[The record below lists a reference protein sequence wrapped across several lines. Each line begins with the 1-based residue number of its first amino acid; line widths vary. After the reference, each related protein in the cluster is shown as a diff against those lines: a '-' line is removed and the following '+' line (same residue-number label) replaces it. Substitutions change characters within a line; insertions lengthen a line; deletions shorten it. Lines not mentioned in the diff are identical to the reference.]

1 MVLHIVEA
9 GQTLYSIAR
18 QYGVSPERLRTN
30 NGIGPEAQL
39 AVGQCVAVL
48 FPQVTHVVRPGETL
62 YSIADAYGTTVL
74 KLLRNNLFLNGRDL
88 LLPGMVLVIRYERD
102 PLGTYRIG
110 GYAYPF
116 ISDDLLTA
124 ALPFMTYLMPFTYGI
139 NPEEGT
145 LVPLDDERLLLYAG
159 NYGTKAYM
167 HLSTLTENGNFS
179 TEAGTALLADPAIW
193 PTLADNILQTMYDKN
208 YAGLDIDFE
217 FLGAENAER
226 YAEFVA
232 YMRNFLSGYGK
243 QVIVALAPKTR
254 ADQPGVH
261 YEGHDYRLLGEAADA
276 LLLMTYEWGYT
287 YGPPLP
293 VSPLPSM
300 RRVLDYAVTEIDP
313 SKLFLGISNYG
324 YDFTLPY
331 VAGESRAQSLSTK
344 EAVDLAVRVG
354 AEIQYDETAMAP
366 FFFYT
371 EAGVQHQVYFE
382 DARSIRAK
390 LLLLPEYGLRG
401 ALYWNLMRRNEQ
413 NLLMLNYYIDILRE

>member
-74 KLLRNNLFLNGRDL
+74 QLLRNNLFLNGRDL

-145 LVPLDDERLLLYAG
+145 LVPLDDERLLLYAR

-300 RRVLDYAVTEIDP
+300 RRSI
-313 SKLFLGISNYG
+313 
-324 YDFTLPY
+324 TL
-331 VAGESRAQSLSTK
+331 
-344 EAVDLAVRVG
+344 
-354 AEIQYDETAMAP
+354 
-366 FFFYT
+366 
-371 EAGVQHQVYFE
+371 
-382 DARSIRAK
+382 
-390 LLLLPEYGLRG
+390 
-401 ALYWNLMRRNEQ
+401 
-413 NLLMLNYYIDILRE
+413 

>member
-1 MVLHIVEA
+1 MVLHIVEP

-30 NGIGPEAQL
+30 NGIGPTAQL
-39 AVGQCVAVL
+39 AVGQCIAVL
-48 FPQVTHVVRPGETL
+48 FPLVTHVVRAGETL

-74 KLLRNNLFLNGRDL
+74 QLLRNNLFLNGRDL

-116 ISDDLLTA
+116 ISDDLLTS

-139 NPEEGT
+139 NPAAGT
-145 LVPLDDERLLLYAG
+145 LVPLDDERLLLYAR

-179 TEAGTALLADPAIW
+179 TEAGTALLSDPDIW
-193 PTLADNILQTMYDKN
+193 PTLADNILQTMYAKN

-217 FLGAENAER
+217 FLGAENAVR

-232 YMRNFLSGYGK
+232 YMRNYLSGYGK

-261 YEGHDYRLLGEAADA
+261 YEGHNYRLLGEAADA

-293 VSPLPSM
+293 VSPLPSI

-313 SKLFLGISNYG
+313 AKLFLGISNYG

-371 EAGVQHQVYFE
+371 EAGVRHQVYFE

-401 ALYWNLMRRNEQ
+401 ALYWNLMRRASSK
-413 NLLMLNYYIDILRE
+413 

>member
-1 MVLHIVEA
+1 MVLHIVEP

-30 NGIGPEAQL
+30 NGIGPTAQL
-39 AVGQCVAVL
+39 AVGQCIAVL
-48 FPQVTHVVRPGETL
+48 FPLVTHVVRAGETL

-74 KLLRNNLFLNGRDL
+74 QLLRNNLFLNGRDL

-116 ISDDLLTA
+116 ISDDLLTS

-139 NPEEGT
+139 NPAAGT
-145 LVPLDDERLLLYAG
+145 LVPLDDERLLLYAR

-179 TEAGTALLADPAIW
+179 TEAGTALLSDPDIW
-193 PTLADNILQTMYDKN
+193 PTLADNILQTMYAKN

-217 FLGAENAER
+217 FLGAENAVR

-232 YMRNFLSGYGK
+232 YMRNY
-243 QVIVALAPKTR
+243 
-254 ADQPGVH
+254 
-261 YEGHDYRLLGEAADA
+261 LGEAADA

-293 VSPLPSM
+293 VSPLPSI

-313 SKLFLGISNYG
+313 AKLFLGISNYG

-371 EAGVQHQVYFE
+371 EAGVRHQVYFE